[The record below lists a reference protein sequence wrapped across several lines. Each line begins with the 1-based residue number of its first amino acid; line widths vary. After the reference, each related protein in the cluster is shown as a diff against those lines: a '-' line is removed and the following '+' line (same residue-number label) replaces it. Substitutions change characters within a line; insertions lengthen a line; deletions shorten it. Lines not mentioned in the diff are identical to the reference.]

1 MSAENKKVVIVVSPN
16 WRDYAKKY
24 LSDCLE
30 SLRKQD
36 FPGESKIFLIDNES
50 TDESLALLNNIVETQ
65 KPSYP
70 PLQGGQIV
78 ETHNPPYPQNP
89 PSPLY
94 QGGRVETHNHASL
107 QIIRNKN
114 NDGFAK
120 GNNEAMKLALKQGFD
135 YIVLFN
141 MDTVVEKNCVSE
153 LVKAAESGEETPLAP
168 LSKGGTNPPYPPFR
182 KGAIGAVQARL
193 MLYPDK
199 DRINS
204 LGNVTHFLGFGYC
217 EGYGEKY
224 NPPNPPFEGGQENPP
239 SPLYPADAKALADKQ
254 GGEICYP
261 SGAAVLF
268 KAEVLKKVG
277 LFDEKFW
284 MYNEDQD
291 LGWRIWLA
299 GYKCV
304 LAPEAVVYHKYEF
317 AKSIQQY
324 YWMDRNRMLSVIKN
338 YHWLTLILITPACLV
353 MELGLLLFSL
363 KTCWFKEKIRVWLY
377 FLNLKTWKYLIKA
390 RRQVQSLRQVKDRDI
405 VKMFTGKIWYQ
416 EIDDPKL
423 RLVNPI
429 FDWYWRIVR
438 KIIIW

>member
-1 MSAENKKVVIVVSPN
+1 MSKKVAIIISPN
-16 WRDYAKKY
+16 WRDYAEKY
-24 LSDCLE
+24 LAECLE
-30 SLRKQD
+30 SLRRQD
-36 FPGESKIFLIDNES
+36 FPGEFKIFLVDNES
-50 TDESLALLNNIVETQ
+50 SEESMALLKKIVETHGMRLDESG
-65 KPSYP
+65 KNNP
-70 PLQGGQIV
+70 PYLQNPPTPLFERGQGGQI
-78 ETHNPPYPQNP
+78 E
-89 PSPLY
+89 
-94 QGGRVETHNHASL
+94 
-107 QIIRNKN
+107 IIRNKN

-120 GNNEAMKLALKQGFD
+120 GNNDAIKLALAQGFD
-135 YIVLFN
+135 YVILFN
-141 MDTVVEKNCVSE
+141 MDTVIEKNCVSE
-153 LVKAAESGEETPLAP
+153 LVKVAENPPNPLYQGGGKNPPNPP
-168 LSKGGTNPPYPPFR
+168 LSR
-182 KGAIGAVQARL
+182 GAIGAVQARL
-193 MLYPDK
+193 MLHPETEK
-199 DRINS
+199 INS
-204 LGNVTHFLGFGYC
+204 LGNITHFLGFGYC
-217 EGYGEKY
+217 LGYRQQMSDVGCRISD
-224 NPPNPPFEGGQENPP
+224 FGCRISDVGFRM
-239 SPLYPADAKALADKQ
+239 SD
-254 GGEICYP
+254 ICYP

-277 LFDEKFW
+277 LFDEEFW

-324 YWMDRNRMLSVIKN
+324 YWMDRNRMLSIIKN
-338 YHWLTLILITPACLV
+338 YHWLTLVLITPACLV

-363 KTCWFKEKIRVWLY
+363 KTGWFKEKIKVWLY
-377 FLNLKTWKYLIKA
+377 FLKPRTWKYLKKS
-390 RRQVQSLRQVKDRDI
+390 RRKSQSLRQVKDRDI